1 MENKLL
7 KNKLFLAVVLLAA
20 AVLGAA
26 RESARAQEVK
36 KVKHGYVAEPG
47 YYWDVFQAQTNGYF
61 KAEGLDVESTRFDV
75 TSQTV
80 TALVTGAVNIVSVTP
95 DVAMLATIK
104 GQGDVVI
111 VSNEV
116 RLPTWD
122 LLVQPDIKT
131 YADLKGKVLGVSQLQ
146 SASTLNLR
154 QLLRKNGL
162 KDNEYNILQ
171 VGGSSKRYAALQS
184 KQIAATLITEPV
196 NFEAMDAGY
205 RKLGGVYEA
214 SVVPSVVY
222 AVTRSWARTN
232 DKVLVALLR
241 AVYKA
246 QDFINNTK
254 NKKEAVDLMVDLSK
268 AQRTSV
274 EKTYDKYVAD
284 LKVYNRGDINADVI
298 KKTLEDMVEIEA
310 ISKPIPDPNKMLDL
324 SFRQK
329 ALAK

>member
-1 MENKLL
+1 MK
-7 KNKLFLAVVLLAA
+7 KKDKLFLAVVLLAL

-26 RESARAQEVK
+26 PESARAQEVK

-122 LLVQPDIKT
+122 LLVQPDVKT

-222 AVTRSWARTN
+222 AVTRSWARAN

-268 AQRTSV
+268 AQRASV

-284 LKVYNRGDINADVI
+284 LKVYNRGDISADVI

-329 ALAK
+329 ALVK